1 MRLLAVTIISIVILL
16 MGFGTVVRE
25 RSIGR
30 SLEEVIRFINF
41 YDTQLNYRRPQIDEV
56 CTQCKKMDFR
66 YISFEGGAISPQGE
80 WCSEAESLFSEF
92 ICQIGTTDFY
102 GQTTLCR
109 EYLSRFGDL
118 LSERRRSENSKIK
131 VNAAVSILGAVG
143 VFVAFI

>member
-16 MGFGTVVRE
+16 MGFSAVVKE
-25 RSIGR
+25 RSISR
-30 SLEEVIRFINF
+30 SMEEAIRFINF

-66 YISFEGGAISPQGE
+66 YISFEGGISPRGE
-80 WCSEAESLFSEF
+80 WCSEAEGLFQEF

-109 EYLSRFGDL
+109 EYLARFGDML
-118 LSERRRSENSKIK
+118 AERKRSENSKIK